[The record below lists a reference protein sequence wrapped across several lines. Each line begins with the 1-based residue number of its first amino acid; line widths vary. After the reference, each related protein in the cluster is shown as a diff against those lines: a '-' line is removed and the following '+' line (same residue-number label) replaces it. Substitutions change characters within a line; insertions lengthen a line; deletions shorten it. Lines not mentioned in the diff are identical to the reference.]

1 MADGFSAATANAVLN
16 AICRATAFSESA
28 IWVQL
33 HIGAPGAAGTANA
46 ASNTTRV
53 NATSAFGTAAS
64 GGSIT
69 NTVEL
74 DWTNVPTAET
84 YSHVSLW
91 TASSAGTFV
100 ASGSITANAV
110 AVGDNFSIPVGD
122 LTVSVPVA
130 S

>member
-16 AICRATAFSESA
+16 AICRAVAFSESA
-28 IWVQL
+28 IWVKL
-33 HIGAPGAAGTANA
+33 HTGAPGAAGTTNA
-46 ASNTTRV
+46 AGNTTRV

-74 DWTNVPTAET
+74 DWTNVSTAET
-84 YSHVSLW
+84 YTHVSLW
-91 TASSAGTFV
+91 DASTAGNFI